1 MIRAG
6 AQIVLLLMPLC
17 LSALGLSTA
26 AVGADVKAASAID
39 AVTVFPSGAE
49 VTRNAKVELAAGEST
64 LIFEDL
70 PAETVPGSIRVEG
83 QSAGSLQ
90 IGSVDQRR
98 LFVPQ
103 SGGDDSAERRR
114 LESEIENLKDQRL
127 VLEGNIQAAQT
138 QQTLLNNIANL
149 PNVPPG
155 REGGAAAKPD
165 WVQLLG
171 IISAGIN
178 DVQQTM
184 LTARVEMRDIDKKV
198 ADLEKKLAELAPK
211 RIERTE
217 VKVLVIADAALEAD
231 ITLKYQVRSASWR
244 PSYEARLQT
253 GDKETSAKLQ
263 LVKRATISQSTGEPW
278 KNVAV
283 SLSTTR
289 PTSGSTA
296 PELRPLLIDILEP
309 RKPPPVAKLERRM
322 RAQKQDM
329 AMADEAQE
337 EDARAGYG
345 AANRRPT
352 VAVTAAPAPAAPVV
366 AEVEASPFQAV
377 FSVPGRTDIDSTG
390 EQKNAVIAFEDFEPA
405 LQIKT
410 VPKKAAKAFL
420 YAKLKRAGETPLLAG
435 PVTLFRDGTFVGK
448 GKLPLIAG
456 EEHELGFGADDLV
469 RVKHAVVQEKRGE
482 TGLISTTR
490 IDDRNYKMSVK
501 NLHKQK
507 VNIIV
512 LDQLP
517 VSKNEKIEVTP
528 ARGTEPTKKDVDDK
542 RGVVAWEFALEPD
555 EEKTINFGYVVRWP
569 PEKEIIYRNR

>member
-1 MIRAG
+1 MK
-6 AQIVLLLMPLC
+6 L
-17 LSALGLSTA
+17 
-26 AVGADVKAASAID
+26 AASRSVFLLASFCVCCAGMTTLALADDLKTTSTID

-49 VTRNAKVELAAGEST
+49 VSRTSKVDLPTGETT

-70 PAETVPGSIRVEG
+70 PAETVAGSIRVEG
-83 QSAGSLQ
+83 KSAGTLR

-114 LESEIENLKDQRL
+114 IEAEIENLRDQRL
-127 VLEGNIQAAQT
+127 ILEGNVQAAQT

-155 REGGAAAKPD
+155 REGGAGAQPD
-165 WVQLLG
+165 WAQLLG
-171 IISAGIN
+171 VISTGIG
-178 DVQQTM
+178 DVHQTM
-184 LTARVEMRDIDKKV
+184 LTARVEMRDVDKKI

-217 VKVLVIADAALEAD
+217 VKVLVIAESSLEAD
-231 ITLKYQVRSASWR
+231 MTLKYQVRNASWR
-244 PSYEARLQT
+244 PSYEARLDT
-253 GDKETSAKLQ
+253 GDDQKAAALQ
-263 LVKRATISQSTGEPW
+263 LVRRATISQRTGETW
-278 KNVAV
+278 KDVNVA
-283 SLSTTR
+283 LSTTR

-296 PELRPLLIDILEP
+296 PDLRPLLIDVLEP
-309 RKPPPVAKLERRM
+309 RKPKPVAKVRR
-322 RAQKQDM
+322 R
-329 AMADEAQE
+329 AMARKQSMEMADAVQE
-337 EDARAGYG
+337 EDGRSRYKTAGRI
-345 AANRRPT
+345 APT
-352 VAVTAAPAPAAPVV
+352 AVPAPAAPIV

-377 FSVPGRTDIDSTG
+377 FTVPGRTDIESTG
-390 EQKNAVIAFEDFEPA
+390 EKKNVVIAFEEFKPA
-405 LQIKT
+405 LHVKA

-420 YAKLKRAGETPLLAG
+420 YAKLKREGETPLLPG

-490 IDDRNYKMSVK
+490 TDDRNYKMTVK

-507 VNIIV
+507 VDITV

-517 VSKNEKIEVTP
+517 VSRNEKIKVTP
-528 ARGTEPTKKDVDDK
+528 VRGTEPSNKDVDDK
-542 RGVVAWEFALEPD
+542 RGVISWEFALAPN
-555 EEKTINFGYVVRWP
+555 EEKTIEFGYTVSWP